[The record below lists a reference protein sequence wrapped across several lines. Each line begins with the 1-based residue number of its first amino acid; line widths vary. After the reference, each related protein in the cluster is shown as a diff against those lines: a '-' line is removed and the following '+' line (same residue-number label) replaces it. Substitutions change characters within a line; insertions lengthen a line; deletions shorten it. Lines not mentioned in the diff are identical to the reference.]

1 MIAQVLHKALAIILT
16 IALLFNNIKTVVIV
30 ADFVINQ
37 DIIAKTLCIQKDEQ
51 KGCNGKC
58 QLRKELKESNNNTP
72 NNPLQKTER
81 TRLDVFVFF
90 SEEHSTE
97 KQIIINNDRS
107 NQVNFYSK
115 RTISKYYDIDTPP
128 PIFRLIFYRHA

>member
-1 MIAQVLHKALAIILT
+1 MIAQVLHKAFAIILT

-58 QLRKELKESNNNTP
+58 QLRKELKESNSNTS

-90 SEEHSTE
+90 SEKHSTE
-97 KQIIINNDRS
+97 EQIIINNDRS
-107 NQVNFYSK
+107 SQVNFYAKS
-115 RTISKYYDIDTPP
+115 TISKYYDIDTPP
-128 PIFRLIFYRHA
+128 PILS

>member
-58 QLRKELKESNNNTP
+58 QLRKELKESNSNTP

-90 SEEHSTE
+90 SEKHSTE
-97 KQIIINNDRS
+97 EQIIINNDRS
-107 NQVNFYSK
+107 SQVNFYSK
-115 RTISKYYDIDTPP
+115 STISKYYDIDTPP
-128 PIFRLIFYRHA
+128 PILS

>member
-1 MIAQVLHKALAIILT
+1 MIAQVLHKAFAIILT

-58 QLRKELKESNNNTP
+58 QLRKELKESNSNTP

-81 TRLDVFVFF
+81 TQLDVFVFF
-90 SEEHSTE
+90 SEKHSTE
-97 KQIIINNDRS
+97 EQIIINNDRS
-107 NQVNFYSK
+107 SQVNFYSK
-115 RTISKYYDIDTPP
+115 STISKYYDIDTPP
-128 PIFRLIFYRHA
+128 PILS

>member
-58 QLRKELKESNNNTP
+58 QLRKELKESNSNTP

-81 TRLDVFVFF
+81 TRLDVFVFLN
-90 SEEHSTE
+90 EEHSAE
-97 KQIIINNDRS
+97 EQIIINNDRS
-107 NQVNFYSK
+107 SQVNFYAKS
-115 RTISKYYDIDTPP
+115 TISIYYDIDTPP
-128 PIFRLIFYRHA
+128 PILG

>member
-58 QLRKELKESNNNTP
+58 QLRKELKESNSNTP

-90 SEEHSTE
+90 SEKHITE
-97 KQIIINNDRS
+97 EQIIINNDRS
-107 NQVNFYSK
+107 SQVNFYSK
-115 RTISKYYDIDTPP
+115 STISKYYDIDTPP
-128 PIFRLIFYRHA
+128 PILS

>member
-1 MIAQVLHKALAIILT
+1 MIAQVLHKAFAIILT
-16 IALLFNNIKTVVIV
+16 IVLLFNNIKTVVIV

-58 QLRKELKESNNNTP
+58 QLRKELKESNSNTP

-90 SEEHSTE
+90 SEKHITE
-97 KQIIINNDRS
+97 EQIIINNDRS
-107 NQVNFYSK
+107 SQVNFYAKS
-115 RTISKYYDIDTPP
+115 TISKYYDIDTPP
-128 PIFRLIFYRHA
+128 PILS

>member
-1 MIAQVLHKALAIILT
+1 MIAQVLHKAFAIILT

-58 QLRKELKESNNNTP
+58 QLRKELKESNSNTP

-90 SEEHSTE
+90 SEKHSTE
-97 KQIIINNDRS
+97 EQIIINNNRS
-107 NQVNFYSK
+107 SQVNFYSK
-115 RTISKYYDIDTPP
+115 STISKYYDIDTPP
-128 PIFRLIFYRHA
+128 PILS

>member
-1 MIAQVLHKALAIILT
+1 MIAQVLHKAFAIILT

-58 QLRKELKESNNNTP
+58 QLRKELKESNSNTP

-81 TRLDVFVFF
+81 TQLDVFVFF
-90 SEEHSTE
+90 SEKHSTE
-97 KQIIINNDRS
+97 EQIIINNNRS
-107 NQVNFYSK
+107 SQVNFYSK
-115 RTISKYYDIDTPP
+115 STISKYYDIDTPP
-128 PIFRLIFYRHA
+128 PILS

>member
-58 QLRKELKESNNNTP
+58 QLRKELKESNSNTP

-81 TRLDVFVFF
+81 TQLDVFVFF
-90 SEEHSTE
+90 SEKHSTE
-97 KQIIINNDRS
+97 EQIIINNDRS
-107 NQVNFYSK
+107 SQVNFYSK
-115 RTISKYYDIDTPP
+115 STISKYYDIDTPP
-128 PIFRLIFYRHA
+128 PILS

>member
-1 MIAQVLHKALAIILT
+1 VIAQVLHKALAIILT

-58 QLRKELKESNNNTP
+58 QLRKELKESNSNTP

-81 TRLDVFVFF
+81 TQLDVFVFF
-90 SEEHSTE
+90 SEKHSTE
-97 KQIIINNDRS
+97 EQIIINNDRS
-107 NQVNFYSK
+107 SQVNFYSK
-115 RTISKYYDIDTPP
+115 STISKYYDIDTPP
-128 PIFRLIFYRHA
+128 PILS

>member
-1 MIAQVLHKALAIILT
+1 MIAQVPHKAFAIILT

-58 QLRKELKESNNNTP
+58 QLRKELKESNSNTP

-90 SEEHSTE
+90 SEKHSTE
-97 KQIIINNDRS
+97 EQIIINNNRS
-107 NQVNFYSK
+107 SQVNFYSK
-115 RTISKYYDIDTPP
+115 STISKYYDIDTPP
-128 PIFRLIFYRHA
+128 PILS

>member
-1 MIAQVLHKALAIILT
+1 MIAQVLHKAFAIILT
-16 IALLFNNIKTVVIV
+16 IVLLFNNIKTVVIV

-58 QLRKELKESNNNTP
+58 QLRKELKESNSNTP

-90 SEEHSTE
+90 SEKHSTE
-97 KQIIINNDRS
+97 EQIIINNDRS
-107 NQVNFYSK
+107 SQVNFYSK
-115 RTISKYYDIDTPP
+115 STISKYYDIDTPP
-128 PIFRLIFYRHA
+128 PILS